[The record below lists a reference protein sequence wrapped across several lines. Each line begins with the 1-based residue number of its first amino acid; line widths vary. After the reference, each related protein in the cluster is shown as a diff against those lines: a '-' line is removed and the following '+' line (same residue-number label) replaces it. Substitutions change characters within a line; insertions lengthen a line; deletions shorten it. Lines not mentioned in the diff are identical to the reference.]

1 MMIFLQN
8 FQSDKLTIKNVNTIV
23 NKWKIIYLYED
34 NKVKKSIHRT
44 I

>member
-8 FQSDKLTIKNVNTIV
+8 FQSDKIKNVNTIV